1 MKWLKFLFLAI
12 LFLAAILFSMFNMDP
27 VTLRFGWYPLQDQT
41 WFEVPEIP
49 LFLAILLSILLG
61 IVIGGGADFYRRFQ
75 LKRMLRQNQKTIER
89 LEKEIQSL
97 RTSGMNAASRE
108 PSPLAPEKK

>member
-1 MKWLKFLFLAI
+1 MKWFKFLFWAI
-12 LFLAAILFSMFNMDP
+12 LFLAAVLFSMLNMDP
-27 VTLRFGWYPLQDQT
+27 VTLRFGLYPLQEQV

-61 IVIGGGADFYRRFQ
+61 IFIGGSADFYQRFR
-75 LKRMLRQNQKTIER
+75 LKRTLRQNQRTIER

-97 RTSGMNAASRE
+97 RSPSSDMPSRE
-108 PSPLAPEKK
+108 WSNPEMEKR